1 MKVYYTDYNHALL
14 THVQWPL
21 YIVFFTVDF
30 SVAQLKREM
39 CERALTE
46 YQNQLLRKEVES
58 VRQQE
63 HLLQKHLESMHRE
76 KEHLE
81 QELDKEKA
89 INKMVMKA
97 ASNHFESKITKY
109 EGKLAQSNERN
120 SELKRENQDMHQRL
134 AKEKRRTAKQEEKL
148 KSLKKKLLKMSSET
162 RRGSSRSV
170 VSDIEEDELPSDI
183 CSKMKTR
190 SSQSESSDMEENKNS
205 WNASVTST
213 DRLEEEEEAEE
224 VIQGVASSQHSQD
237 IPTEC
242 KKIYSA

>member
-1 MKVYYTDYNHALL
+1 ML

-39 CERALTE
+39 CET
-46 YQNQLLRKEVES
+46 QLLQKEVES
-58 VRQQE
+58 VRQQK
-63 HLLQKHLESMHRE
+63 HLLQKDLETVHRE
-76 KEHLE
+76 KQHLE
-81 QELDKEKA
+81 RELGEEKEMN
-89 INKMVMKA
+89 ITVMIA
-97 ASNHFESKITKY
+97 ASNLLLSKITKL
-109 EGKLAQSNERN
+109 E
-120 SELKRENQDMHQRL
+120 RENQDMRQRL
-134 AKEKRRTAKQEEKL
+134 AKKKRRTAKQEEKL

>member
-1 MKVYYTDYNHALL
+1 ML

-21 YIVFFTVDF
+21 YIVFFTVDLP
-30 SVAQLKREM
+30 VAQLKPEM
-39 CERALTE
+39 CE
-46 YQNQLLRKEVES
+46 NQLLQNEVES
-58 VRQQE
+58 VRQQK
-63 HLLQKHLESMHRE
+63 HLLQKDLESVHRE

-109 EGKLAQSNERN
+109 EGKLAQSNELN
-120 SELKRENQDMHQRL
+120 SELKRENQDMRQRL

-170 VSDIEEDELPSDI
+170 VSDIDEDELPSDI
-183 CSKMKTR
+183 CSQMKAR
-190 SSQSESSDMEENKNS
+190 SGQSESSDMEEDKNS

-213 DRLEEEEEAEE
+213 DRLEEEEEAEK
-224 VIQGVASSQHSQD
+224 VIQGVASSQQSQD